1 MMSITRNDDTDPTAP
16 RLPELLAGAK
26 ELMLGEM
33 RERLAAAG
41 FGEIRAT
48 HGCVFRFVPAEGMRL
63 TDLAAQAEI
72 TKQTCSEIVNELEGL
87 GYVERLPDPDDRRAK
102 IIRLTD
108 RGAQAQAEARR
119 LFAEIEAEWA
129 ERLGAERMVML
140 RDLLEEIAAGDPD
153 AAAAA

>member
-1 MMSITRNDDTDPTAP
+1 MSVTQHPDTDPTAP

-48 HGCVFRFVPAEGMRL
+48 HGCVFRFVPADGMRL
-63 TDLAAQAEI
+63 TDLAVLAEI
-72 TKQTCSEIVNELEGL
+72 TKQTCSEIVSELEGL
-87 GYVERLPDPDDRRAK
+87 GYVERLPDPGDRRAK

-108 RGAQAQAEARR
+108 RGAAAQAEARR

-129 ERLGAERMVML
+129 ERLGGERMAML
-140 RDLLEEIAAGDPD
+140 RELLEEIAAAEAI
-153 AAAAA
+153 AAEAA